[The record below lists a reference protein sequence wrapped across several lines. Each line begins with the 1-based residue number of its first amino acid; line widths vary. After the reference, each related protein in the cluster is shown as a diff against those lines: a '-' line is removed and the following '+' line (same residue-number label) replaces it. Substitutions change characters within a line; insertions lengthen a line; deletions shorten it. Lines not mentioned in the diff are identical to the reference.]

1 MAGQRRRM
9 NQTNLEQVLSSDLN
23 RMGLLAGTELEDHDL
38 LRAAPSDSYY
48 PNSNTFDDFADYPK
62 QQPPISGMTKAPYA
76 VAVPGTYNLRIGPFE
91 GEMYN
96 SPPAA
101 DESAFQLLR
110 SDSDITVALP
120 PPDSSN
126 PQVCLICATP
136 GDTLTDQTS
145 RNILVNPSTRQTTAA
160 NVFKTSR
167 PASTLTIVSGTPAAN
182 PLPPAVPV
190 GKMALLE
197 VYQPAGASDA
207 TAFQILRRAWRRIE
221 FPGTSQHGIV
231 KGCVPGLARSDGAW
245 GLPQGQHR
253 LAIDGEL
260 LTFSAPLNL
269 NPVSDATHTPGSAPA
284 NNDMPTYLYLC
295 GGRAMPA
302 RSLTHAWGA
311 GTVGGTVPVVLIES
325 TVVPDAFG
333 YPTSTLSTA
342 TPAVTFPRS
351 ACCYIGL
358 HFRAAG
364 GTDNV
369 PSVYD
374 GDWIRSAKTVTVTLS
389 GSMVMAL
396 RGFKELPHTG
406 VLSASG
412 FSLASVPNVNTTS
425 LVELASGLYSTAGG
439 ISFVYADATIIT
451 WLQGVGSSAYGLYG
465 PKVIVP
471 VSQALT
477 IDVMANTTMIV
488 VPSAYN
494 MNIPR
499 LAR

>member
-23 RMGLLAGTELEDHDL
+23 RMGKLAGAELEDHDL
-38 LRAAPSDSYY
+38 LRSSPSDSYY
-48 PNSNTFDDFADYPK
+48 APSNTFDDFADYPK
-62 QQPPISGMTKAPYA
+62 QQPPISGLTKAPYA

-91 GEMYN
+91 GEMFN
-96 SPPAA
+96 STPAA

-110 SDSDITVALP
+110 TGGELVVLCPA
-120 PPDSSN
+120 PDSSN
-126 PQVCLICATP
+126 PKICLICATP
-136 GDTLTDQTS
+136 GDVLTDQTS

-160 NVFKTSR
+160 NVFKTSF
-167 PASTLTIVSGTPAAN
+167 PNSVLTVVPGTPAAA

-190 GKMALLE
+190 GTQALFE

-231 KGCVPGLARSDGAW
+231 KGCVPVCGSGASW
-245 GLPQGQHR
+245 GIPGGIHR

-260 LTFSAPLNL
+260 LSFAPGLNI
-269 NPVSDATHTPGSAPA
+269 NPVSDSVNTPGSAPA

-311 GTVGGTVPVVLIES
+311 GATGPAVPVVLVES
-325 TVVPDAFG
+325 TIAPDAMG
-333 YPTSTLSTA
+333 YPTASLSIA
-342 TPAVTFPRS
+342 SPAVTFPRS
-351 ACCYIGL
+351 ACVYVGL

-369 PSVYD
+369 PFVYD

-389 GSMVMAL
+389 GLAL
-396 RGFKELPHTG
+396 AIRGFKELPNTG

-412 FSLASVPNVNTTS
+412 FSLASLPSISTM
-425 LVELASGLYSTAGG
+425 VELASGLYSTGSSS
-439 ISFVYADATIIT
+439 SFVYASGSVVA
-451 WLQGVGSSAYGLYG
+451 WMQGIGSSYSVYA
-465 PKVIVP
+465 PKVVVATGQP
-471 VSQALT
+471 LT
-477 IDVMANTTMIV
+477 IDVPASSTALV

-494 MNIPR
+494 MLVPR